1 MKKTILKSSLALL
14 LLATTQNLSA
24 QTWSITGNAGTNAS
38 TNFIGTTDNKAFKI
52 RTNNAVRMTFTGT
65 GRIGI
70 GNAAPVSRLDI
81 LGSSSATDP
90 VVNIIGKY
98 VGDADVVGL
107 NASSVPTDTNGIGV
121 VGNGNLVGVNGF
133 GNNIGVEGDGNI
145 GVFGFSGY
153 AAGAAVDPTGVWGQ
167 TSGGDVA
174 NAVFGISQTGT
185 QNISIWG
192 IATDTS
198 TASTTVD
205 FAGYFQGNVL
215 AWRYFTPSD
224 QRLKKDIQ
232 PLGSVLSKLNKIETA
247 TYNFRT
253 GEYPKLYL
261 PTDRQTG
268 FMAANLQ
275 DQFPNL
281 VQDVTLPEKVDP
293 KTGKLLSQSA
303 SIKVV
308 NYMGMIPVLT
318 AAIQE
323 QQTQISTKDAEIA
336 ALKTQ
341 ISTIENRLNA
351 IEAAIANTS
360 NAERI
365 NSNLDGAALQQNN
378 PNPFSQS
385 TTIRYT
391 LPENTKNAR
400 LVITSSNGGVVST
413 YALKGKGNG
422 QVTLNANEFAA
433 GNYSYSLIIDG
444 TAIDTKSLVL
454 TK

>member
-24 QTWSITGNAGTNAS
+24 QTWSITGNAGTNPS

-52 RTNNAVRMTFTGT
+52 RTNNAVRMTFTST

-81 LGSSSATDP
+81 LGSASAIDP

-121 VGNGNLVGVNGF
+121 VGNGNLIGINGF

-145 GVFGFSGY
+145 GVLGFSGY
-153 AAGAAVDPTGVWGQ
+153 TSNLPDPTGVWGQ
-167 TSGGDVA
+167 TSGGNIA
-174 NAVFGISQTGT
+174 NAVFGISQTGV
-185 QNISIWG
+185 QNISVWG

-198 TASTTVD
+198 TASTPVD

-232 PLGSVLSKLNKIETA
+232 PLGSVLSKLNKLETA

-275 DQFPNL
+275 EQFPNL

-293 KTGKLLSQSA
+293 KTGRLLSQSA

-308 NYMGMIPVLT
+308 NYMGMVPVLT

-323 QQTQISTKDAEIA
+323 QQAQISTKDAEIA

-341 ISTIENRLNA
+341 LSSIENRLSA

-360 NAERI
+360 NAERV
-365 NSNLDGAALQQNN
+365 NTNLDGAALQQNN

-385 TTIRYT
+385 TIIRYT
-391 LPENTKNAR
+391 LPEYTKNAR
-400 LVITSSNGGVVST
+400 LVVTSSNGVVVST
-413 YALKGKGNG
+413 YALQGKGNG
-422 QVTLNANEFAA
+422 QVVLNANEFAA
-433 GNYSYSLIIDG
+433 GNYSYSLIING
-444 TAIDTKSLVL
+444 TAVDTKSLVL